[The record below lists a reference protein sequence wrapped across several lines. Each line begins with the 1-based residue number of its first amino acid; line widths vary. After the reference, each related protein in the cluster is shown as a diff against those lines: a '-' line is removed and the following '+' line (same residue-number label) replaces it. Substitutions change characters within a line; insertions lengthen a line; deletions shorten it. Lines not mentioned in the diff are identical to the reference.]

1 MGTSPGSGGERA
13 DWRLKRRLLGNPRRS
28 ATPPNLLKWSQQ
40 VKKGRNPQE
49 QSERREHGF
58 ASAVNKIE
66 GPNNETL
73 NVDLINCEREGGKC
87 VEGRAE

>member
-1 MGTSPGSGGERA
+1 M
-13 DWRLKRRLLGNPRRS
+13 
-28 ATPPNLLKWSQQ
+28 
-40 VKKGRNPQE
+40 KKGRNPQE

-73 NVDLINCEREGGKC
+73 NVDLINLRAGGGEVCGRESRVRPGDLHPPY
-87 VEGRAE
+87 